1 MDYLIATLVDY
12 KLGVKQMEATNLF
25 VKINYTQEGN
35 DSLAIMYTTSA
46 DKVNH
51 SSKYLICGGRYN
63 RNGGTIMFKAKNIE
77 EATEIANNNLVA
89 KAGTNKYE
97 YLKRII

>member
-1 MDYLIATLVDY
+1 
-12 KLGVKQMEATNLF
+12 METKDLW

-35 DSLAIMYTTSA
+35 DSLAITYTTNTN
-46 DKVNH
+46 KVNH
-51 SSKYLICGGRYN
+51 ASKYLICGGMYN

-89 KAGTNKYE
+89 NASSNKYE
-97 YLKRII
+97 SIKRII

>member
-1 MDYLIATLVDY
+1 
-12 KLGVKQMEATNLF
+12 QMENKDLL

-35 DSLAIMYTTSA
+35 DSLQIIYTESTK
-46 DKVNH
+46 KVNN

-77 EATEIANNNLVA
+77 EATQIANNNLVA
-89 KAGTNKYE
+89 NAGANRYGV
-97 YLKRII
+97 LKVVI

>member
-1 MDYLIATLVDY
+1 
-12 KLGVKQMEATNLF
+12 METKDLL

-35 DSLAIMYTTSA
+35 DSLAITYTAST

-51 SSKYLICGGRYN
+51 ASKYLICGGMYN
-63 RNGGTIMFKAKNIE
+63 RNGGTITFKAKNIE

-89 KAGTNKYE
+89 NAGANKYE
-97 YLKRII
+97 YLKRDYVINNI

>member
-1 MDYLIATLVDY
+1 
-12 KLGVKQMEATNLF
+12 METKDLL
-25 VKINYTQEGN
+25 VKINYSQKGN
-35 DSLAIMYTTSA
+35 DSLAITYTTNT

-51 SSKYLICGGRYN
+51 SSKYLICGGMYN
-63 RNGGTIMFKAKNIE
+63 RNGGTIIFKAKNIE

-97 YLKRII
+97 YLKTDYIVNNMQEINLIKSY

>member
-1 MDYLIATLVDY
+1 
-12 KLGVKQMEATNLF
+12 MENKDLL

-35 DSLAIMYTTSA
+35 DSLQIIYTSSTEKA
-46 DKVNH
+46 KH

-77 EATEIANNNLVA
+77 EAAEIANNNLVA
-89 KAGTNKYE
+89 NAGSNRYGT
-97 YLKRII
+97 LKVVI